1 MYEDVCRHQTHVCYK
16 KGNTFMVW
24 EASGLGSQSS
34 LARLPLNLLQWERVR
49 PNRLYNSCL
58 PNLWFMITILKMC
71 NFSEQSMYKCPIF
84 QLLPTLLLGCLCCFI
99 LLCILFEQLLLLL
112 SLPLLTTKTTLFDTV
127 PPSLCLV
134 AIATNNHKIH
144 YVRLIQLFLKYHHC

>member
-1 MYEDVCRHQTHVCYK
+1 MYQISSNSSSDRACHKRGGKE
-16 KGNTFMVW
+16 
-24 EASGLGSQSS
+24 GSTRQKLSRLLTSS
-34 LARLPLNLLQWERVR
+34 
-49 PNRLYNSCL
+49 NRLSRCL

-134 AIATNNHKIH
+134 AIATNNQKVH